1 MIGKSVRHL
10 AQTLIEH
17 GSDEVIIVEDDKL
30 EEYLVLPFSSIFA
43 QVIKEKKPEIALFA
57 ATTSGRELAP
67 RVGMKTSSG
76 VTADCTGLEIGEYI
90 DKKEKVIYY
99 PILESRRPTYGES
112 KLATIL
118 GFVCPQVSTARAG
131 TFEVPKAVRRT
142 EGNCFCFQTRIE

>member
-43 QVIKEKKPEIALFA
+43 QVIREKKPEIALFA

-67 RVGMKTSSG
+67 RVGMKTNSG
-76 VTADCTGLEIGEYI
+76 VTADCTG
-90 DKKEKVIYY
+90 
-99 PILESRRPTYGES
+99 T
-112 KLATIL
+112 
-118 GFVCPQVSTARAG
+118 
-131 TFEVPKAVRRT
+131 
-142 EGNCFCFQTRIE
+142 